1 MKSEYLLPTYA
12 RLPVTL
18 SRGKGVFVWDSNGKK
33 YLDFFSGLAVDN
45 LGHCP
50 PAVTQALTHQLKKL
64 LHVSNVFGIAEQGD
78 LAKKLVELSGLHQVF
93 FCNSG
98 TEAVEACLK
107 FARYHSLKTRE
118 SHCFQILVAENS
130 FHGRTFGALSA
141 TMQKKYQAGFG
152 PLLPGFKAVP
162 FGDLEAMVQA
172 VTEQTCAI
180 MVEPI
185 QGEGGVCI
193 PPPGYLPGLRQ
204 LCDEKKILLILD
216 EVQTGMGRTGKL
228 FAHQHSNIKPDL
240 MALSKALGSGF
251 PVGACLVNKRV
262 AESVQPGIHAST
274 FGGNPL
280 ACRAALATLGVISK
294 KGFLDKVTH
303 NGAFFLDG
311 LKKLEQKHSLIK
323 ASRGMGL
330 MLACEL
336 QESLGNEVV
345 GRCLEEGL
353 LINAIQG
360 KTLRFVPPLIVTKQQ
375 IKKGVA
381 ILSQVLTEMEKERG

>member
-1 MKSEYLLPTYA
+1 MKSAYLLPTYA
-12 RLPVTL
+12 RLPITL
-18 SRGKGVFVWDSNGKK
+18 THGKGVFVWDSNGKK

-50 PAVTQALTHQLKKL
+50 SLVTQAISDQLKKL
-64 LHVSNVFGIAEQGD
+64 IHVSNVFGIAEQEE
-78 LAKKLVELSGLHQVF
+78 LAKKLVGLSGLHQAF

-107 FARYHSLKTRE
+107 FARYHSLKVGKN
-118 SHCFQILVAENS
+118 HCFEILVAENS

-162 FGDLEAMVQA
+162 FGDLEAMVKG
-172 VTEQTCAI
+172 VTDQTCAI
-180 MVEPI
+180 LVEPI
-185 QGEGGVCI
+185 QGEGGICI
-193 PPPGYLPGLRQ
+193 PPSGYLPGLRQ
-204 LCDEKKILLILD
+204 LCDDKKILLILD

-228 FAHQHSNIKPDL
+228 FAHQHYGIKSDL

-251 PVGACLVNKRV
+251 PIGACLVNKTV

-280 ACRAALATLGVISK
+280 ACRAALATLGLISK
-294 KGFLDKVTH
+294 TVFLNRVTH
-303 NGAFFLDG
+303 AGSLFLDG
-311 LKKLEQKHSLIK
+311 LKKLQKKHSLIREV
-323 ASRGMGL
+323 RGVGL
-330 MLACEL
+330 LLACDLKEP
-336 QESLGNEVV
+336 LGHEIV
-345 GRCLEEGL
+345 GRCLKTGL

-360 KTLRFVPPLIVTKQQ
+360 KILRFVPPLIITKQQ
-375 IKKGVA
+375 IKKGLE
-381 ILSQVLTEMEKERG
+381 ILSQVLGEMEGERG